1 MRPEPSPLLG
11 SVVTKYQ
18 RVDSE
23 TDKRKCE
30 YIKGKSDLL
39 LDVPSIDEDYATD
52 GLELVGT

>member
-1 MRPEPSPLLG
+1 MLLG
-11 SVVTKYQ
+11 PGVTKD
-18 RVDSE
+18 RGVDSK